1 MKKDK
6 KISFND
12 LKPIAKKYL
21 KEQKKA
27 VLFLGIIIFTA
38 IGLQLINP
46 QIIRAFIDQILGES
60 EKNNLY
66 KLAFLLLECPFYNN
80 F

>member
-21 KEQKKA
+21 KEQKKS
-27 VLFLGIIIFTA
+27 VFFLGIIIFTA
-38 IGLQLINP
+38 IGLQLIAVK
-46 QIIRAFIDQILGES
+46 IIIPKKKTDFFWE
-60 EKNNLY
+60 
-66 KLAFLLLECPFYNN
+66 
-80 F
+80 